1 MMTLR
6 KHFEE
11 ELELGAAKANTAV
24 AQFLFHQA
32 TGARGPWE
40 RGCRDLLDEDPYAV
54 ERNRWR
60 TRNSPIS
67 GLAAGSFSGFRVRGY
82 RELSNASSAFS
93 RSACSRSRLSSSMR
107 ARIAAKSSA

>member
-1 MMTLR
+1 MGVAMMTLR

-54 ERNRWR
+54 ERNRHQ
-60 TRNSPIS
+60 
-67 GLAAGSFSGFRVRGY
+67 
-82 RELSNASSAFS
+82 
-93 RSACSRSRLSSSMR
+93 
-107 ARIAAKSSA
+107 

>member
-32 TGARGPWE
+32 TGARGD
-40 RGCRDLLDEDPYAV
+40 GSV
-54 ERNRWR
+54 
-60 TRNSPIS
+60 
-67 GLAAGSFSGFRVRGY
+67 AAAIFWTKIRMQWKETVIN
-82 RELSNASSAFS
+82 EHLSAARRILRHSA
-93 RSACSRSRLSSSMR
+93 RKSARP
-107 ARIAAKSSA
+107 